1 MNPQTAPHQAIE
13 FTRIRIKGVSLV
25 RSQIAESYVVVGG
38 TLDASRASH
47 ADAVTVEQQACQQ
60 QRVIRGQPAP
70 VSSFVLRHKEQTNP
84 TRPSRRPQTAP
95 GDLPATNLADKEPAE
110 TADLDRK
117 LENVCSPSHHIQLLV
132 SVKYFARIYLRQALR
147 LSPFPRLIMD
157 IPGFADF
164 ISRVF
169 RRRHLA

>member
-1 MNPQTAPHQAIE
+1 VPTAAGD
-13 FTRIRIKGVSLV
+13 TRTARARQLV
-25 RSQIAESYVVVGG
+25 R
-38 TLDASRASH
+38 T
-47 ADAVTVEQQACQQ
+47 
-60 QRVIRGQPAP
+60 P
-70 VSSFVLRHKEQTNP
+70 HKEQTNP

-147 LSPFPRLIMD
+147 LSHFPPMC
-157 IPGFADF
+157 GNVTAGMTE
-164 ISRVF
+164 
-169 RRRHLA
+169 